1 MNAGCITH
9 IVAGLSILLPL
20 SLCADNLLTSI
31 SGKFNIKDGA
41 C

>member
-1 MNAGCITH
+1 MNAGCTTH

-20 SLCADNLLTSI
+20 SLCAGNPLTYI
-31 SGKFNIKDGA
+31 SGKFNIKDGV